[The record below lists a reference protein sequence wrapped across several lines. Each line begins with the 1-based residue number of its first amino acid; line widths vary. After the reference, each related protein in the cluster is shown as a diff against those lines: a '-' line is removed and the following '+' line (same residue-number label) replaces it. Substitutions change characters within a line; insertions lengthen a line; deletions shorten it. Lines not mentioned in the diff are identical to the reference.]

1 MASTDEPV
9 PQDENLRLA
18 DLRYTA
24 SLAPTATE
32 REEAAAALKAAII
45 DRKAVPLLVE
55 VSAELGWDRDAELE
69 AKLTAAHDED
79 VAAVSATLE
88 TARSTLGETEVR
100 DALSALS
107 DLAARSGSLVAAT
120 TAAEATLAATVG
132 GGQKIDVHLSLAR
145 LAMVSG
151 PTGTPDFRA
160 LATHLDAASALVEAG
175 GDWERRNRLKVYRAT
190 EAMAKRDFTVA
201 AGLLLDA
208 LATFTATELCS
219 YARFVAVTVL
229 MAMVAVDRP
238 TLVGRVS
245 GAPEVLA
252 AIKETPPLA
261 TFLSALVDCDY
272 GSWMRSLPGVLEVVA
287 ADRVLGGH
295 TAFLGRELRVV
306 AYSQFLASYASVKID
321 AMCQAFG
328 VGTTWLDKELAAFIA
343 GGRLAAKIDR
353 VGGVVVTMRGG
364 SAGAA
369 GIGGVAAMYSEV
381 VKVGD
386 SVLNRLQKLSRVID
400 V

>member
-1 MASTDEPV
+1 MPLRSSPCVATDGSFV
-9 PQDENLRLA
+9 LGSRLCGLDLVCCPCTRAVCTLQGWERDSKLEA
-18 DLRYTA
+18 DLTTA
-24 SLAPTATE
+24 H
-32 REEAAAALKAAII
+32 EA
-45 DRKAVPLLVE
+45 
-55 VSAELGWDRDAELE
+55 
-69 AKLTAAHDED
+69 D
-79 VAAVSATLE
+79 VAAVTKTLE
-88 TARSTLGETEVR
+88 TARATLGETEVR

-107 DLAARSGSLVAAT
+107 DLAARSGSLAAAT

-145 LAMVSG
+145 LAMASG
-151 PTGTPDFRA
+151 PAGSPDFRA

-190 EAMAKRDFTVA
+190 EAMAKRDFSVA

-238 TLVGRVS
+238 TLVSRVS

-261 TFLSALVDCDY
+261 MFLSALVDCEY
-272 GSWMRSLPGVLEVVA
+272 GAWMRSLPGVLDVVS

-295 TAFLGRELRVV
+295 TSYLGRELRVV
-306 AYSQFLASYASVKID
+306 AYGQFLASYASVRID
-321 AMCQAFG
+321 AMCEAFG
-328 VGTTWLDKELAAFIA
+328 VGSAWLDKELAAFIA

-353 VGGVVVTMRGG
+353 VGGVVVTVRGG
-364 SAGAA
+364 TSGAAGAA
-369 GIGGVAAMYSEV
+369 GVAAMYSEV

-386 SVLNRLQKLSRVID
+386 GVLNRLQKLSRVID